1 MELIYTN
8 DLCTGCNKCVRNCPV
23 LTANV
28 ATEVGKVMVDGDK
41 CIACGECFDA
51 CPHNARDYYDDTDK
65 CFDDLARGKKISVIL
80 APAFLANYPEEYKR
94 ILGYLKKK
102 GVNHICSVSFGADI
116 TTWGYLKYIT
126 EHDFK
131 GGISQPCPA
140 VVNYIEKYIPELLSK
155 LMPVHSPM
163 MCLAIYMK
171 KYMKI
176 DDELAFISPCIA
188 KKLEITDKN
197 CAGYVSYNVTFN
209 KLMKKIGNEYEGCE
223 PYMDEL
229 EYGMGSLYPMPGGLR
244 ENVEHFVGRE
254 YIVGQVEGE
263 HEAYNYLKEYAA
275 RIKSGKQQPFMVDIL
290 NCAKGCI
297 YGTATQPERNTDDVM
312 LTLAKM
318 RNKKQT
324 AQQAKGIFGKKSTS
338 PWDDRLTNEQRLK
351 NLMDAFSQLR
361 LDDFIRH
368 YDNKKVDIT
377 EPSEST
383 VKEIFASMK
392 KDTHEEQHRDCESCG
407 YSSCRNMVRAIYN
420 KVNVKENCI
429 YYVKSVAQDEMKT
442 LEEIRN
448 KERAEQEIHNQK
460 LVDITQR
467 FGELSNN
474 INELNIANETSA
486 GEATDLAMH
495 IRQISKLCEELNDSV
510 TTMSDF
516 INVYKKS
523 NEDVSSIAGQT
534 NLLSLNA
541 SIEAARAG
549 EHGRGF
555 AVVAE
560 EIRNLSDSTKNLI
573 SENDEKAEAILPKIT
588 KSIESIENLITS
600 MNAMTEKV
608 SNIAANTE
616 EISSQTAFVQ
626 EMTGKL
632 KVDVEQL

>member
-1 MELIYTN
+1 
-8 DLCTGCNKCVRNCPV
+8 
-23 LTANV
+23 
-28 ATEVGKVMVDGDK
+28 
-41 CIACGECFDA
+41 
-51 CPHNARDYYDDTDK
+51 
-65 CFDDLARGKKISVIL
+65 
-80 APAFLANYPEEYKR
+80 
-94 ILGYLKKK
+94 
-102 GVNHICSVSFGADI
+102 
-116 TTWGYLKYIT
+116 
-126 EHDFK
+126 
-131 GGISQPCPA
+131 
-140 VVNYIEKYIPELLSK
+140 
-155 LMPVHSPM
+155 
-163 MCLAIYMK
+163 
-171 KYMKI
+171 
-176 DDELAFISPCIA
+176 
-188 KKLEITDKN
+188 
-197 CAGYVSYNVTFN
+197 
-209 KLMKKIGNEYEGCE
+209 
-223 PYMDEL
+223 
-229 EYGMGSLYPMPGGLR
+229 
-244 ENVEHFVGRE
+244 
-254 YIVGQVEGE
+254 
-263 HEAYNYLKEYAA
+263 
-275 RIKSGKQQPFMVDIL
+275 MVDIL